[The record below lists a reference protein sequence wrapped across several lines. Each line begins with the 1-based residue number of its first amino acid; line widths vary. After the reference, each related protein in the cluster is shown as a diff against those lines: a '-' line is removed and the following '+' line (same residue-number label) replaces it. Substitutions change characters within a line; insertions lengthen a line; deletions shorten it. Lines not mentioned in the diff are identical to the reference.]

1 MSKPDYDRLMENWKQ
16 LYKWNSL
23 YNNAS
28 DLFKDYISFD
38 SEGKDSILNAMQD
51 IISIIEDGNIW
62 SGNAADAVTSKIQE
76 LMTEQRTVDRN
87 LAAIREKM
95 MDRCT
100 QNSNKWQKIV
110 IDGERNLDTLETA
123 HLNSLKKKYQ
133 SNH

>member
-133 SNH
+133 RNH